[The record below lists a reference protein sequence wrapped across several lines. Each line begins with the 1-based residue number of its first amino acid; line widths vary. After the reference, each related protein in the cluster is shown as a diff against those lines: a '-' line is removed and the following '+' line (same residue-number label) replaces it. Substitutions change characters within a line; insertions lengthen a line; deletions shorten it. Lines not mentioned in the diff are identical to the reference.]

1 VAANVRGF
9 FTALGIELPADGDN
23 VSVQCFADPDAHSN
37 GDRRPSTSVSTE
49 TGAWI
54 CFGCGA
60 AGGPYQAAR
69 ATGLSEGEAGVLL
82 GKHGLKSPV
91 PAASALETSEA
102 DLVGYHERLLANSDL
117 LDQLAGR
124 RGWARETLARLGAGF
139 DGERITIPVRN
150 EEGALVGVARYLP
163 GERGEAPKM
172 IADTGS
178 KRELFPAPETVDE
191 QDGYLLLVEGEPD
204 AIAAHSLGLAAV
216 AIPGATNWQS
226 EWKQRFAGR
235 KVAIVLDSD
244 EVGRKAAA
252 QVAADL
258 APVAAEV
265 RLVDLEPKR
274 NDGYDLTDYLMLL
287 RQERA
292 PDPKSLIQL
301 RAERG
306 RLVEP
311 ERGQDV
317 LDAIAR
323 FLRRYVVLG
332 EAELTAAA
340 LWVVH
345 THTFDAAEATP
356 YLAINSAEKE
366 SGKTRL
372 LETLEMLV
380 AKPWLT
386 GRVTTAVLTRKVDG
400 EEPTLLLD
408 ESDAAFG
415 GEKEYAEVLRGVLNT
430 GYRRGGKTSV
440 AVPAGRDWDYRDL
453 ATFCPKAIAGIGKLP
468 DTVQSRSISIT
479 LKRKAASE
487 QVQRFRRKNV
497 EAETAPLRQ
506 RIEALA
512 NAATDALASAEPELP
527 EELGDRAA
535 DVWEPLLA
543 IADHAGGTWPQR
555 ARDAAI
561 ALSAKQSSEDGS
573 LGARLLADI
582 RSVFLGREVDRLFT
596 EHLLDELAQL
606 EEAPWGDWYGKRITA
621 NKLAQILKP
630 YGIKPKTLRIG
641 DTTKSGYDRGWFAD
655 AWNRYLPPITEQ
667 PTPQVTSTSTTPDDT
682 DQPF

>member
-1 VAANVRGF
+1 VAADVRGF
-9 FTALGIELPADGDN
+9 FTTLGIELPAGDKN
-23 VSVQCFADPDAHSN
+23 VSVRCFADAEAHSN
-37 GDRRPSTSVSTE
+37 GDQRPSTSVNTE

-60 AGGPYQAAR
+60 AGGPFQAAR
-69 ATGLSEGEAGVLL
+69 SIGLSEGNAGALL

-91 PAASALETSEA
+91 PAASTLETGER
-102 DLVGYHERLLANSDL
+102 DLIGYQEQLLANSDL
-117 LDQLAGR
+117 LDRLATG
-124 RGWARETLARLGAGF
+124 RGWARDTLERLGVGF
-139 DGERITIPVRN
+139 DGQRITIPVRDG
-150 EEGALVGVARYLP
+150 EGALVGVARYLA
-163 GERGEAPKM
+163 GERGEAPKV

-191 QDGYLLLVEGEPD
+191 RDSYLLLVEGEPD
-204 AIAAHSLGLAAV
+204 ALAAHSLGLAAV
-216 AIPGATNWQS
+216 AIPGANNWQT
-226 EWKQRFAGR
+226 EWKQRFSGR

-265 RLVDLEPKR
+265 RVLDLDR
-274 NDGYDLTDYLMLL
+274 QRHDGYDLTDYLMLL
-287 RQERA
+287 QHERV
-292 PDPKSLIQL
+292 PDPSGLVQR
-301 RAERG
+301 RAELG

-317 LDAIAR
+317 LDAIFR
-323 FLRRYVVLG
+323 FMRRYVVLG
-332 EAELTAAA
+332 DAELTAAA

-345 THTFDAAEATP
+345 THSFDAAEATP
-356 YLAINSAEKE
+356 YLAISSAEKE

-372 LETLEMLV
+372 LEVLELLV

-386 GRVTTAVLTRKVDG
+386 GRLTTAVLTRKVDA
-400 EEPTLLLD
+400 EQPTLLLD

-440 AVPAGRDWDYRDL
+440 AVPTGRDFECRDL
-453 ATFCPKAIAGIGKLP
+453 ATFCPKAIAGIGRLP

-479 LKRKAASE
+479 LKRKAAAE
-487 QVQRFRRKNV
+487 QVQRFRRKKVEV
-497 EAETAPLRQ
+497 EAAPLRQ

-512 NAATDALASAEPELP
+512 NAATEALAVAEPDLP

-543 IADHAGGTWPQR
+543 IADQAGGKWPQR

-561 ALSAKQSSEDGS
+561 ALSSRQSSDEGS
-573 LGARLLADI
+573 LGAQLLADI
-582 RSVFLGREVDRLFT
+582 RTIFLGLDVDRLFS
-596 EHLLDELAQL
+596 EHLLQELAQL
-606 EEAPWGDWYGKRITA
+606 EDAPWGDWYGKCISAIR
-621 NKLAQILKP
+621 LAQLLKP

-641 DTTKSGYDRGWFAD
+641 GTTKAGYDRGWFAD
-655 AWNRYLPPITEQ
+655 AWNRYLPAATEE
-667 PTPQVTSTSTTPDDT
+667 PTPVARPCATNDT
-682 DQPF
+682 NGLPF

>member
-1 VAANVRGF
+1 V
-9 FTALGIELPADGDN
+9 
-23 VSVQCFADPDAHSN
+23 
-37 GDRRPSTSVSTE
+37 
-49 TGAWI
+49 
-54 CFGCGA
+54 
-60 AGGPYQAAR
+60 
-69 ATGLSEGEAGVLL
+69 
-82 GKHGLKSPV
+82 
-91 PAASALETSEA
+91 LETSWD
-102 DLVGYHERLLANSDL
+102 DLISYREQLVANGEL
-117 LDQLAGR
+117 LDHLASL
-124 RGWARETLARLGAGF
+124 RGWARDTLEQLGVGL
-139 DGERITIPVRN
+139 DGERLTIPVRN
-150 EEGALVGVARYLP
+150 EEGALVGVVRYLP
-163 GERGEAPKM
+163 GERCEAPKM

-178 KRELFPAPETVDE
+178 KRQLFPAPETVDE
-191 QDGYLLLVEGEPD
+191 QEGFLLLVEGEPD
-204 AIAAHSLGLAAV
+204 AICGNSFGLAAV
-216 AIPGATNWQS
+216 AIPGANNWQS

-235 KVAIVLDSD
+235 KVAVVLDCD
-244 EVGRKAAA
+244 EIGRKAAA

-265 RLVDLEPKR
+265 RLVDIDR
-274 NDGYDLTDYLMLL
+274 TRQDGYDLTDYLMLL
-287 RQERA
+287 HREHV
-292 PDPKSLIQL
+292 PDAAGLVQR
-301 RAERG
+301 RAESG
-306 RLVEP
+306 RLIEP

-317 LDAIAR
+317 LDATAG

-332 EAELTAAA
+332 EAELTATA

-345 THTFDAAEATP
+345 THAFDAAEATP

-372 LETLEMLV
+372 LETLELLV

-497 EAETAPLRQ
+497 ETEATPLRQ
-506 RIEALA
+506 RLEALA
-512 NAATDALASAEPELP
+512 NAATDTLTTAEPELP

-543 IADHAGGTWPQR
+543 IADHAGGHWPQR

-561 ALSAKQSSEDGS
+561 ALSAKQSTEDGS
-573 LGARLLADI
+573 FGARLLADI
-582 RSVFLGREVDRLFT
+582 RSVFLGRAVDRLFT
-596 EHLLDELAQL
+596 EDLLDELAQL
-606 EEAPWGDWYGKRITA
+606 EESPWGDWYGKRISA
-621 NKLAQILKP
+621 IKLAQILKP

-641 DTTKSGYDRGWFAD
+641 GLTKSGYDRGWFAD
-655 AWNRYLPPITEQ
+655 PWNRYLPPITEQ
-667 PTPQVTSTSTTPDDT
+667 PNLSVTSTGTDDT
-682 DQPF
+682 VLPF

>member
-1 VAANVRGF
+1 LEVYLARVSPRETGSPLAADVRGF
-9 FTALGIELPADGDN
+9 FAAIGVELPAGGDN
-23 VSVQCFADPDAHSN
+23 VSVQCFADPEAHRN
-37 GDRRPSTSVSTE
+37 GDRTPSTSVNTGS
-49 TGAWI
+49 GAWI

-69 ATGLSEGEAGVLL
+69 AVGLPEGKAGALL
-82 GKHGLKSPV
+82 GTHGLKSPV

-102 DLVGYHERLLANSDL
+102 DLIGYQERLLANSDL
-117 LDQLAGR
+117 LSDLASR
-124 RGWARETLARLGAGF
+124 RGWTLDTLEQLGVGF
-139 DGERITIPVRN
+139 DGERITLPVRN

-178 KRELFPAPETVDE
+178 KRQLFPGPEAVDE
-191 QDGYLLLVEGEPD
+191 RDGYLLLVEGEPD
-204 AIAAHSLGLAAV
+204 AIAAHSFGLAAV
-216 AIPGATNWQS
+216 AIPGANNWQT

-244 EVGRKAAA
+244 EVGRKATVH
-252 QVAADL
+252 VAADL

-265 RLVDLEPKR
+265 RLTDLDPKR
-274 NDGYDLTDYLMLL
+274 HDGYDLTDYLMLL
-287 RQERA
+287 HREQV
-292 PDPKSLIQL
+292 PDAKGLVQL

-317 LDAIAR
+317 LDATAR

-372 LETLEMLV
+372 LETLELLV

-386 GRVTTAVLTRKVDG
+386 GRVTTAVLTRKVDR

-479 LKRKAASE
+479 LKRKAAAE

-497 EAETAPLRQ
+497 EAEAAPLRQ
-506 RIEALA
+506 RRGCPVRRGISRRRSRFDGQAVRTI
-512 NAATDALASAEPELP
+512 AA
-527 EELGDRAA
+527 
-535 DVWEPLLA
+535 PLVA
-543 IADHAGGTWPQR
+543 
-555 ARDAAI
+555 
-561 ALSAKQSSEDGS
+561 
-573 LGARLLADI
+573 
-582 RSVFLGREVDRLFT
+582 V
-596 EHLLDELAQL
+596 
-606 EEAPWGDWYGKRITA
+606 
-621 NKLAQILKP
+621 
-630 YGIKPKTLRIG
+630 
-641 DTTKSGYDRGWFAD
+641 
-655 AWNRYLPPITEQ
+655 
-667 PTPQVTSTSTTPDDT
+667 
-682 DQPF
+682 